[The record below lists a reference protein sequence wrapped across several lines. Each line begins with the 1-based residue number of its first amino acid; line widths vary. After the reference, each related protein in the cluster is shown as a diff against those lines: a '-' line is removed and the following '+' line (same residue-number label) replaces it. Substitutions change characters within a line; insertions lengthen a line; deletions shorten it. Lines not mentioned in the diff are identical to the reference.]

1 MAWSRTF
8 ASTAT
13 SHPFADAGIRN
24 SGSGLPIHVEPDEVL
39 GARIARGDVAAFAAV
54 YERYA
59 LRVHAWA
66 AHVLG
71 AGSADDA
78 VQEVFIRVWRKAHQ
92 FDPERGRF
100 SAWLMAIARHHIV
113 RELERSG
120 RRRRIA
126 ADDVDAALRSAVDP
140 EPGLDER
147 ASSSEQQ
154 RTLGRAMAGLPSEQR
169 RVLVLGYFLGMTQS
183 QMSRELGV
191 PLGTV
196 KKRVRLALRKL
207 RVALTGPDEAAPR
220 LRVMTDE

>member
-1 MAWSRTF
+1 MEGDGA
-8 ASTAT
+8 
-13 SHPFADAGIRN
+13 PCEEGIRPARP
-24 SGSGLPIHVEPDEVL
+24 GLPLSVETDEVL

-71 AGSADDA
+71 PGSADDA
-78 VQEVFIRVWRKAHQ
+78 VQEVFVRVWRKAHQ

-100 SAWLMAIARHHIV
+100 ATWLMAIARHHVV

-120 RRRRIA
+120 RERRVA
-126 ADDVDAALRSAVDP
+126 ADDVDAALRSVADP
-140 EPGLDER
+140 APSLDDRAWASER
-147 ASSSEQQ
+147 E
-154 RTLGRAMAGLPSEQR
+154 RTLGRALADLPAEQR
-169 RVLVLGYFLGMTQS
+169 RVVVLGYFLGMTQS
-183 QMSRELGV
+183 EMAREIGI

-207 RVALTGPDEAAPR
+207 RAALGGSEVAAPH
-220 LRVMTDE
+220 LRVVTDQ